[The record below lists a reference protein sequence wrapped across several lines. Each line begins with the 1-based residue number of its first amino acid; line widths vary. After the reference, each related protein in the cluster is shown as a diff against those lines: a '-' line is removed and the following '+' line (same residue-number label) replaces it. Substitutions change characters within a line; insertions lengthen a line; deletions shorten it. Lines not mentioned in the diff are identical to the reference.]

1 MARYHI
7 LYPISQFL
15 GNLAMR
21 FNIQWLYVTAGKLEE
36 YSDECAHHSRTR
48 TL

>member
-1 MARYHI
+1 MARYRI

-21 FNIQWLYVTAGKLEE
+21 FDIHWLYVAAGNLEE
-36 YSDECAHHSRTR
+36 YADECAFNSRTH